1 MQDNSNGKK
10 QKDLTLS
17 NLESYDPTPN
27 AEVLPCYTLWGRKQ
41 NEMIFLVSLFVLN
54 YELTIYK

>member
-1 MQDNSNGKK
+1 MVRSKR
-10 QKDLTLS
+10 DLTLS

-27 AEVLPCYTLWGRKQ
+27 AEVLPCSILWGRKQ
-41 NEMIFLVSLFVLN
+41 KEMIFSFSLFVLN